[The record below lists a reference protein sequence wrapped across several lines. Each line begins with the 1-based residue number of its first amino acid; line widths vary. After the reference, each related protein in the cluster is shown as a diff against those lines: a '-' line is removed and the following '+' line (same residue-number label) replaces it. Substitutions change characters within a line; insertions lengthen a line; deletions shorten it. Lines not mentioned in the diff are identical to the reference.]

1 MRMGLHLMK
10 LLTFFTVALS
20 TNYVLSEC
28 TPQER
33 IELGKQGYTRTEVN
47 RFCSQQSSNSDEDL
61 PPPSLDQGSSRQRP
75 YNSPPRTAQFCCD
88 AFGNRRCIL
97 QFNQVPAG
105 SPCFCFGQGQG
116 LACN

>member
-1 MRMGLHLMK
+1 MRITWHLVK
-10 LLTFFTVALS
+10 LVAFLIVILS
-20 TNYVLSEC
+20 ANHALSEC

-33 IELGKQGYTRTEVN
+33 IELGKQGYTRAEVN
-47 RFCSQQSSNSDEDL
+47 RICSQQSSSSEEDL
-61 PPPSLDQGSSRQRP
+61 APPNFDQGNSRQRS

-97 QFNQVPAG
+97 QFNQVPPG

-116 LACN
+116 LACH

>member
-1 MRMGLHLMK
+1 MIIGRHLMK
-10 LLTFFTVALS
+10 LLIFLAVALP
-20 TNYVLSEC
+20 TNYALSEC

-33 IELGKQGYTRTEVN
+33 IELGKQGYSRAEVN
-47 RFCSQQSSNSDEDL
+47 RFCSQQSSISDEDL
-61 PPPSLDQGSSRQRP
+61 PPPTFDQGNSRQRQ
-75 YNSPPRTAQFCCD
+75 YSAPPRAAQFCCD